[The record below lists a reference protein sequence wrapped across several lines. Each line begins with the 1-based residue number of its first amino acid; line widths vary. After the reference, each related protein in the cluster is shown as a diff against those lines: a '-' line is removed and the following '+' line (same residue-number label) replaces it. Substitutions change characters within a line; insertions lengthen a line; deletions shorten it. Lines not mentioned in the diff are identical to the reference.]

1 MFRLCSGDMV
11 ENFHLHV
18 MTIFVNAS
26 CLHLTMVTF
35 DLIVAS

>member
-1 MFRLCSGDMV
+1 MFGLCSGDMV

-18 MTIFVNAS
+18 MTIFANTS